1 MSARAAARI
10 AFALLMLTPVIAT
23 TTPVSVRDI
32 LRIVRLSDPRFSP
45 DGKTVALVETRAH
58 VDDTD
63 EYQSEIILVD
73 VASHQV
79 RPLTRERHHAASP
92 RWSPTG
98 DALAFLAP
106 DANKV
111 LQLYTMPLA
120 GGDALQL
127 THAKDAVEQFAWS
140 PDASTI
146 AIAVADP
153 KPELKGEDKF
163 RTAFKVGNDDMT
175 VSESV
180 RPVHLYLIPAQGGEP
195 KRLTSGT
202 WSLPSS
208 LPPGPPSSPI
218 VWSKD
223 GKSIILV
230 RQETPSTGDQFLAR
244 IQVLDI
250 DSGKIRSL
258 TGDTLLEGYP
268 TLSPDGQSVAYW
280 RNRDAHPW
288 NFQDVWLA
296 PFAGG
301 AGRDISVT
309 LDKNVYATRW
319 SPQGDWLLVG
329 GNVDTTVGLWRLT
342 TAGAVTPLN
351 LGNVMPTNSYWLEV
365 DIAANGAIAFVG
377 QTKTDPYE
385 LYLLPGDR
393 AADTVPLVLTQVNAG
408 LADLTLARSETIRWK
423 GPGGRTLDGV
433 ITYPVNYS
441 AGRAYPLVLYVHGGP
456 NSSSRER
463 FNLMPQLLASHDWIV
478 FEPNYRG
485 SDNHGNAFF
494 AAIYKDAGQGPG
506 EDVMSGVAYLKS
518 RGLVDPAR
526 MAVTG
531 WSYGGYMT
539 TWLAGHYPVW
549 KAAVAGA
556 PVTDWVEM
564 YDLSDGNVTEWAATG
579 ASPYVGDGMAINRRQ
594 SPSSTVTKI
603 TAPTLIMC
611 DTGDFRVPIPQSFGL
626 YRALKD
632 NHVTTE
638 FYAIP
643 TGGHFPRDPVMQM
656 DVDQRWVDWVATY
669 LK

>member
-1 MSARAAARI
+1 MRAAARI
-10 AFALLMLTPVIAT
+10 AFALLMLTPVIAAT
-23 TTPVSVRDI
+23 APVSVHDI
-32 LRIVRLSDPRFSP
+32 LRIVRLADPRFSP

-58 VDDTD
+58 VDTD
-63 EYQSEIILVD
+63 EYLSEIILVD

-92 RWSPTG
+92 RWSPAG
-98 DALAFLAP
+98 DAIAFLAP

-120 GGDALQL
+120 GGDAQQL

-175 VSESV
+175 VSEAV
-180 RPVHLYLIPAQGGEP
+180 RPVHLYLIPALGGEP

-218 VWSKD
+218 AWSKD

-250 DSGKIRSL
+250 ATGNIRSL

-268 TLSPDGQSVAYW
+268 TLSPDVASVAYW

-301 AGRDISVT
+301 AGRDISVA

-351 LGNVMPTNSYWLEV
+351 LGNVMPTNLFWLET
-365 DIAANGAIAFVG
+365 DIAPNGAIAFVG

-385 LYLLPGDR
+385 LYLLPAGT
-393 AADTVPLVLTQVNAG
+393 DTGPLALTQVNAG

-433 ITYPVNYS
+433 ITYPINYT
-441 AGRAYPLVLYVHGGP
+441 AGHAYPLVLYIHGGP

-463 FNLMPQLLASHDWIV
+463 FSLMPQVLASHDWIV

-485 SDNHGNAFF
+485 SDNRGNAFF

-506 EDVMSGVAYLKS
+506 EDVMSGVAYLKT

-531 WSYGGYMT
+531 WSYGGFMT

-564 YDLSDGNVTEWAATG
+564 YDLSDGNVTESATTG

-594 SPSSTVTKI
+594 SPSSAVSKI

-643 TGGHFPRDPVMQM
+643 TGGHFPGDPVMQM
-656 DVDQRWVDWVATY
+656 DVDQRWVDWLVSY

>member
-1 MSARAAARI
+1 MPARAAARI
-10 AFALLMLTPVIAT
+10 AFALLMLTPIIAAT
-23 TTPVSVRDI
+23 APVSVHDI

-45 DGKTVALVETRAH
+45 DGKTVAVVETRAH
-58 VDDTD
+58 VDTD
-63 EYQSEIILVD
+63 EYLSEIILVD

-79 RPLTRERHHAASP
+79 RPLTWERHHAASP
-92 RWSPTG
+92 RWSPAG
-98 DALAFLAP
+98 DAIAFLAP

-120 GGDALQL
+120 GGDAQQL

-175 VSESV
+175 VSEAV
-180 RPVHLYLIPAQGGEP
+180 RPVHLYLIPALGGEP

-218 VWSKD
+218 AWSKD

-250 DSGKIRSL
+250 ATGNIRSL

-268 TLSPDGQSVAYW
+268 TLSPDGASVAYW

-301 AGRDISVT
+301 AGRDISVA

-351 LGNVMPTNSYWLEV
+351 LGNVMPTNLFWLET
-365 DIAANGAIAFVG
+365 DIASNGAIAFVG

-385 LYLLPGDR
+385 LYLLPAGT
-393 AADTVPLVLTQVNAG
+393 DTGPLALTQVNAG

-433 ITYPVNYS
+433 ITYPINYT
-441 AGRAYPLVLYVHGGP
+441 AGHAYPLVLYIHGGP

-463 FNLMPQLLASHDWIV
+463 FSLMPQVLASHDWIV

-485 SDNHGNAFF
+485 SDNRGNAFF

-506 EDVMSGVAYLKS
+506 EDVMSGVAYLKG

-531 WSYGGYMT
+531 WSYGGFMT

-564 YDLSDGNVTEWAATG
+564 YDLSDGNVTEYAATG

-594 SPSSTVTKI
+594 SPSSAVSKI

-643 TGGHFPRDPVMQM
+643 TGGHFPGDPVMQM
-656 DVDQRWVDWVATY
+656 DVDQRWVDWLVSY

>member
-1 MSARAAARI
+1 MVTRI
-10 AFALLMLTPVIAT
+10 AVFIAVASLLGLPAVGAPAT
-23 TTPVSVRDI
+23 VRDI
-32 LRIVRLSDPRFSP
+32 LRIVRLTDPHFSP
-45 DGKTVALVETRAH
+45 DGKTIAVVETRAH
-58 VDDTD
+58 VDTD
-63 EYQSEIILVD
+63 DFQSEIILVD
-73 VASHQV
+73 VAGHQM

-92 RWSPTG
+92 RWSPAG
-98 DALAFLAP
+98 DAIGFLAP
-106 DANKV
+106 DADKV
-111 LQLYTMPLA
+111 MQLYVASLS

-127 THAKDAVEQFAWS
+127 TRGKDGIEQFAWS
-140 PDASTI
+140 PDGRTI
-146 AIAVADP
+146 ALATVDP
-153 KPELKGEDKF
+153 KPDLSGEDKF
-163 RTAFKVGNDDMT
+163 RTAFKVGNDDFT
-175 VSESV
+175 TSEAV
-180 RPVHLYLIPAQGGEP
+180 RPVHLWSIPSQGGEL

-244 IQVLDI
+244 VQVLDI
-250 DSGKIRSL
+250 ASGQIRSL
-258 TGDTLLEGYP
+258 TGDTTLEGYP
-268 TLSPDGQSVAYW
+268 VLSPDGASVAYW
-280 RNRDAHPW
+280 RARAGQPW
-288 NFQDVWLA
+288 NVQDVWLA
-296 PFAGG
+296 PYSGG
-301 AGRDISVT
+301 AGRDISVA
-309 LDKNVYATRW
+309 LDKNVYYTRW

-329 GNVDTTVGLWRLT
+329 ANVDTTVGLWRL
-342 TAGAVTPLN
+342 APSGAVTPLA
-351 LGNVMPTNSYWLEV
+351 LGPVMPTNGYWLDV
-365 DIAANGAIAFVG
+365 DIASNGAIAVIG

-385 LYLLPGDR
+385 LYLLPAG
-393 AADTVPLVLTQVNAG
+393 APPDTAPIALTTANTG
-408 LADLTLARSETIRWK
+408 LSDIALSRSETLHWK
-423 GPGGRTLDGV
+423 GPGGRTLDGIV
-433 ITYPVNYS
+433 TYPANYRE
-441 AGRAYPLVLYVHGGP
+441 GQAYPLVLYVHGGP

-463 FNLMPQLLASHDWIV
+463 FSLIPQVLASHDWVV

-518 RGLVDPAR
+518 RSLIDPTR

-531 WSYGGYMT
+531 WSYGGFMT

-556 PVTDWVEM
+556 AVTDWVQM
-564 YDLSDGNVTEWAATG
+564 YDLSDGNVTVPAATG

-594 SPSSTVTKI
+594 SPSSSYSKI

-611 DTGDFRVPIPQSFGL
+611 DTGDFRVPITQSYSL

-643 TGGHFPRDPVMQM
+643 TGGHFPGDPIRQM
-656 DVDQRWVDWVATY
+656 DVYQRWGDWLARY

>member
-1 MSARAAARI
+1 MPARAAARI
-10 AFALLMLTPVIAT
+10 AFALLMLTPIIAAT
-23 TTPVSVRDI
+23 APVSVHDI

-58 VDDTD
+58 VDTD
-63 EYQSEIILVD
+63 EYLSEIILVD

-92 RWSPTG
+92 RWSPAG
-98 DALAFLAP
+98 DAIAFLAP

-120 GGDALQL
+120 GGDAQQL

-175 VSESV
+175 VSEAV
-180 RPVHLYLIPAQGGEP
+180 RPVHLYLIPALGGEP

-218 VWSKD
+218 AWSKD

-250 DSGKIRSL
+250 ATGNIRSL

-268 TLSPDGQSVAYW
+268 TLSPDGASVAYW

-301 AGRDISVT
+301 AGRDISVA

-351 LGNVMPTNSYWLEV
+351 LGNVMPTNLFWLET
-365 DIAANGAIAFVG
+365 DIASNGAIAFVG

-385 LYLLPGDR
+385 LYLLPAGT
-393 AADTVPLVLTQVNAG
+393 DTGPLALTQVNAG

-433 ITYPVNYS
+433 ITYPINYT
-441 AGRAYPLVLYVHGGP
+441 AGHAYPLVLYIHGGP

-463 FNLMPQLLASHDWIV
+463 FSLMPQVLASHDWIV

-485 SDNHGNAFF
+485 SDNRGNAFF

-506 EDVMSGVAYLKS
+506 EDVMSGVAYLKG

-531 WSYGGYMT
+531 WSYGGFMT

-564 YDLSDGNVTEWAATG
+564 YDLSDGNVTEYAATG

-594 SPSSTVTKI
+594 SPSSAVSKI

-643 TGGHFPRDPVMQM
+643 TGGHFPGDPVMQM
-656 DVDQRWVDWVATY
+656 DVDQRWVDWLVSY

>member
-1 MSARAAARI
+1 MPMRAAARI
-10 AFALLMLTPVIAT
+10 AFALLMLTPVIAAT
-23 TTPVSVRDI
+23 APVSVHDI
-32 LRIVRLSDPRFSP
+32 LRIVRLADPRFSP

-58 VDDTD
+58 VDTD
-63 EYQSEIILVD
+63 EYLSEIILVD

-92 RWSPTG
+92 RWSPAG
-98 DALAFLAP
+98 DAIAFLAP

-120 GGDALQL
+120 GGDAQQL

-175 VSESV
+175 VSEAV
-180 RPVHLYLIPAQGGEP
+180 RPVHLYLIPALGGEP

-218 VWSKD
+218 AWSKD

-250 DSGKIRSL
+250 ATGNIRSL

-268 TLSPDGQSVAYW
+268 TLSPDGASVAYW

-301 AGRDISVT
+301 AGRDISVA

-351 LGNVMPTNSYWLEV
+351 LGNVMPTNLFWLET
-365 DIAANGAIAFVG
+365 DIASNGAIAFVG

-385 LYLLPGDR
+385 LYLLPAGT
-393 AADTVPLVLTQVNAG
+393 DTGPLALTQVNAG

-433 ITYPVNYS
+433 ITYPINYT
-441 AGRAYPLVLYVHGGP
+441 AGHAYPLVLYIHGGP

-463 FNLMPQLLASHDWIV
+463 FSLMPQVLASHDWIV

-485 SDNHGNAFF
+485 SDNRGNAFF

-506 EDVMSGVAYLKS
+506 EDVMSGVAYLKG

-531 WSYGGYMT
+531 WSYGGFMT

-564 YDLSDGNVTEWAATG
+564 YDLSDGNVTEYAATG

-594 SPSSTVTKI
+594 SPSSAVSKI

-643 TGGHFPRDPVMQM
+643 TGGHFPGDPVMQM
-656 DVDQRWVDWVATY
+656 DVDQRWVDWLVSY

>member
-1 MSARAAARI
+1 MPARAARI
-10 AFALLMLTPVIAT
+10 AFALLMFTPVIAAT
-23 TTPVSVRDI
+23 APVSVHDI

-58 VDDTD
+58 VDTD
-63 EYQSEIILVD
+63 EYLSEIILVD

-92 RWSPTG
+92 RWSPAG
-98 DALAFLAP
+98 DAIAFLAP

-120 GGDALQL
+120 GGDAQQL

-175 VSESV
+175 VSEAV
-180 RPVHLYLIPAQGGEP
+180 RPVHLYLIPALGGEP

-218 VWSKD
+218 AWSKD

-250 DSGKIRSL
+250 ATGNIRSL

-268 TLSPDGQSVAYW
+268 TLSPDGASVAYW

-301 AGRDISVT
+301 AGRDISVA

-351 LGNVMPTNSYWLEV
+351 LGNVMPTNLFWLET
-365 DIAANGAIAFVG
+365 DIAPNGAIAFVG

-385 LYLLPGDR
+385 LYLLPAGT
-393 AADTVPLVLTQVNAG
+393 DTGPLALTQVNAG

-433 ITYPVNYS
+433 ITYPINYT
-441 AGRAYPLVLYVHGGP
+441 AGHAYPLVLYIHGGP

-463 FNLMPQLLASHDWIV
+463 FSLMPQVLASHDWIV

-485 SDNHGNAFF
+485 SDNRGNAFF

-506 EDVMSGVAYLKS
+506 EDVMSGVAYLKG

-531 WSYGGYMT
+531 WSYGGFMT

-564 YDLSDGNVTEWAATG
+564 YDLSDGNVTEYAATG

-594 SPSSTVTKI
+594 SPSSAVSKI

-643 TGGHFPRDPVMQM
+643 TGGHFPGDPVMQM
-656 DVDQRWVDWVATY
+656 DVDQRWVDWLVSY

>member
-1 MSARAAARI
+1 MPARAAARI
-10 AFALLMLTPVIAT
+10 AFALLMLTPIIAAT
-23 TTPVSVRDI
+23 APVSVHDI

-58 VDDTD
+58 VDTD
-63 EYQSEIILVD
+63 EYLSEIILVD

-92 RWSPTG
+92 RWSPAG
-98 DALAFLAP
+98 DAIAFLAP

-120 GGDALQL
+120 GGDAQQL
-127 THAKDAVEQFAWS
+127 THAKDAIEQFAWS

-175 VSESV
+175 VSEAV
-180 RPVHLYLIPAQGGEP
+180 RPVHLYLIPALGGEP

-218 VWSKD
+218 AWSKD

-250 DSGKIRSL
+250 ATGNIRSL

-268 TLSPDGQSVAYW
+268 TLSPDGASVAYW

-301 AGRDISVT
+301 AGRDISVA

-351 LGNVMPTNSYWLEV
+351 LGNVMPTNLFWLET
-365 DIAANGAIAFVG
+365 DIASNGAIAFVG

-385 LYLLPGDR
+385 LYLLPAGT
-393 AADTVPLVLTQVNAG
+393 DTGPLALTQVNAG

-433 ITYPVNYS
+433 ITYPINYT
-441 AGRAYPLVLYVHGGP
+441 AGHAYPLVLYIHGGP

-463 FNLMPQLLASHDWIV
+463 FSLMPQVLASHDWIV

-485 SDNHGNAFF
+485 SDNRGNAFF

-506 EDVMSGVAYLKS
+506 EDVMSGVAYLKG

-531 WSYGGYMT
+531 WSYGGFMT

-564 YDLSDGNVTEWAATG
+564 YDLSDGNVTEYAATG

-594 SPSSTVTKI
+594 SPSSAVSKI

-643 TGGHFPRDPVMQM
+643 TGGHFPGDPVMQM
-656 DVDQRWVDWVATY
+656 DVDQRWVDWLVSY

>member
-1 MSARAAARI
+1 MPARAAARI
-10 AFALLMLTPVIAT
+10 AFALLMLTPVIAAT
-23 TTPVSVRDI
+23 APVSVHDI
-32 LRIVRLSDPRFSP
+32 LRIVRLTDPRFSP

-58 VDDTD
+58 VDTD
-63 EYQSEIILVD
+63 EYLSEIILVD

-98 DALAFLAP
+98 DAIAFLAP

-127 THAKDAVEQFAWS
+127 THAKDSVEQFAWS

-175 VSESV
+175 MSEAV

-195 KRLTSGT
+195 KRLTSGA

-230 RQETPSTGDQFLAR
+230 RQESPSTGDQFLAR

-250 DSGKIRSL
+250 ATGNIRSL

-268 TLSPDGQSVAYW
+268 ALSPDGASVAYW

-301 AGRDISVT
+301 AGRDISVA

-329 GNVDTTVGLWRLT
+329 GNVDTSVGLWRLT

-351 LGNVMPTNSYWLEV
+351 LGNVMPTNAFWLET
-365 DIAANGAIAFVG
+365 DIASNGAIAFVG

-385 LYLLPGDR
+385 LYLLPAGT
-393 AADTVPLVLTQVNAG
+393 DTGPLALTQVNAG

-433 ITYPVNYS
+433 ITYPIDYTP
-441 AGRAYPLVLYVHGGP
+441 GHAYPLVLYIHGGP

-463 FNLMPQLLASHDWIV
+463 FSLMPQVLATQDWIV

-485 SDNHGNAFF
+485 SDNRGNAFF

-506 EDVMSGVAYLKS
+506 EDVMSGVAYLKG

-531 WSYGGYMT
+531 WSYGGFMT

-564 YDLSDGNVTEWAATG
+564 YDLSDGNVTESAATG

-594 SPSSTVTKI
+594 SPSSTVSKI

-632 NHVTTE
+632 NHVTSE

-643 TGGHFPRDPVMQM
+643 TGGHFPGDPVMQM
-656 DVDQRWVDWVATY
+656 DVYRRWVDWLVTY

>member
-1 MSARAAARI
+1 MPVRATAKI
-10 AFALLMLTPVIAT
+10 VFALLVLTPLIAA

-32 LRIVRLSDPRFSP
+32 LRIVRLTDPRFSP
-45 DGKTVALVETRAH
+45 DGKTIALVETRAH
-58 VDDTD
+58 LDTD

-79 RPLTRERHHAASP
+79 RPLTRERHHASSP
-92 RWSPTG
+92 RWSPAG
-98 DALAFLAP
+98 DAIAFLAP
-106 DANKV
+106 DSDKV
-111 LQLYTMPLA
+111 LQVYSMSLA

-153 KPELKGEDKF
+153 KPELQGEDKF

-175 VSESV
+175 VSEAV

-223 GKSIILV
+223 GKSLILV

-250 DSGKIRSL
+250 ASGNMRSL

-268 TLSPDGQSVAYW
+268 TLSPDGASVAYW

-309 LDKNVYATRW
+309 LDKNVYTTRW

-342 TAGAVTPLN
+342 TAGAVTPVN
-351 LGNVMPTNSYWLEV
+351 LGNIMPTNSYWLEV
-365 DIAANGAIAFVG
+365 DIASNGSIAFVG
-377 QTKTDPYE
+377 QTKTDPFE
-385 LYLLPGDR
+385 LYLLPGGSSD
-393 AADTVPLVLTQVNAG
+393 APLALTQVNAG

-423 GPGGRTLDGV
+423 GPGGRTLNGV
-433 ITYPVNYS
+433 ITYPVNYT
-441 AGRAYPLVLYVHGGP
+441 AGHAYPLVLYVHGGP
-456 NSSSRER
+456 NSASRER
-463 FNLMPQLLASHDWIV
+463 FNLMPQILASHDWVV

-485 SDNHGNAFF
+485 SDNQGNAFF

-518 RGLVDPAR
+518 RGLIDPTR

-531 WSYGGYMT
+531 WSYGGFMT

-564 YDLSDGNVTEWAATG
+564 YDLSDGNVTQWAATG

-594 SPSSTVTKI
+594 SPSSAVTKI
-603 TAPTLIMC
+603 TAPTLVMC

-643 TGGHFPRDPVMQM
+643 TGGHFPGDPVMQM
-656 DVDQRWVDWVATY
+656 DVDERWVDWVVTY